1 MKSVLVS
8 VISLIGVV
16 ICLIILCWIGV
27 ISFEYVLIGITVVG
41 LGISLGLAINF
52 NVTVKNSQST
62 EDTEA
67 GDQSDNEAIVAFEIF
82 SASVKSEVLLTNLQ
96 DKINQFIKDHPG
108 SAIEWFQSNDEQV
121 TLTAIVEY
129 YK

>member
-1 MKSVLVS
+1 MKSVLVLA
-8 VISLIGVV
+8 ISLVS
-16 ICLIILCWIGV
+16 CLMILFWIGM
-27 ISFEYVLIGITVVG
+27 ISSEYALIGTTAVG
-41 LGISLGLAINF
+41 LSAATTLAIENF
-52 NVTVKNSQST
+52 MLTFKNSQST
-62 EDTEA
+62 KDTEA

-108 SAIEWFQSNDEQV
+108 SAIEWLQSNDEQV
-121 TLTAIVEY
+121 TLTAIVAY

>member
-1 MKSVLVS
+1 MKSVLVLA
-8 VISLIGVV
+8 ISLV
-16 ICLIILCWIGV
+16 ICLIGLFWIGM
-27 ISFEYVLIGITVVG
+27 ISSEYALIGITVVG
-41 LGISLGLAINF
+41 LSTLLVLAIENF
-52 NVTVKNSQST
+52 MLTFKNSQST

-108 SAIEWFQSNDEQV
+108 SAIEWLQSNDEQV
-121 TLTAIVEY
+121 TLTAIVAY